1 MENLISIRTIK
12 VRNFFLNLSVGSI
25 SRLEN
30 IKNYNIMEV
39 KIKQGYQML
48 GCRDLIIE
56 ASIKLHDEAIAAIKT
71 EKSNRGI

>member
-1 MENLISIRTIK
+1 MTYKDKLKAMTDDELDKELQK
-12 VRNFFLNLSVGSI
+12 VI
-25 SRLEN
+25 DSRAL
-30 IKNYNIMEV
+30 
-39 KIKQGYQML
+39 GYQML

>member
-1 MENLISIRTIK
+1 MTYKDKLKAMTDDELDKELQK
-12 VRNFFLNLSVGSI
+12 VI
-25 SRLEN
+25 DSRE
-30 IKNYNIMEV
+30 
-39 KIKQGYQML
+39 QGYQML

>member
-1 MENLISIRTIK
+1 
-12 VRNFFLNLSVGSI
+12 
-25 SRLEN
+25 
-30 IKNYNIMEV
+30 MEV